1 MDGKDHLEKILLGK
15 TLLWC
20 GFSVSGSENKK
31 QLLMSFD
38 ATGCTS
44 IYISTCN
51 SIYGVRFSSFHP
63 GIDMKKTIY
72 EISKGANG
80 FWTKHIRKLC
90 FINESWNKRRIKNV
104 KEIRSN
110 SW

>member
-1 MDGKDHLEKILLGK
+1 MGGGGRWWKSFFSFSRIKMDGKDHLEKILLGK

-44 IYISTCN
+44 IYMYISTCN
-51 SIYGVRFSSFHP
+51 SIYGLGFH
-63 GIDMKKTIY
+63 
-72 EISKGANG
+72 
-80 FWTKHIRKLC
+80 L
-90 FINESWNKRRIKNV
+90 FILE
-104 KEIRSN
+104 
-110 SW
+110 